1 MKKKII
7 LTMLIGALCFSPL
20 FSAGQQEK
28 KSVNPGVA
36 ISETAEGTSKPE
48 WLVENTDEYITIIDC
63 VGNQVTIN
71 KPVNTVIAEGMGEVF
86 AVIKALKAEELIVAS
101 NDYVMRNEAFFPV
114 IANLPPISE
123 GGAVDYE
130 KIISLD
136 PDLLCMDPDFY
147 HRYEALASEV
157 TIIQLSFESTKAVSI
172 LGAILDREDEA
183 TEFIE
188 WIESYTNVVDER
200 IQTLS
205 KEELKDVFFYYGGEY
220 GMSPPPP
227 YGTFGSDNFL
237 KNELIRKAGGR
248 SLSRDI
254 PGNWVAVDPE
264 WVIEQNPKMI
274 IRECYIVSQT
284 PEMGYGVND
293 LSGAKTLMDNISEQP
308 AFESSDAVKT
318 GNVHMIYGDLVTD
331 SWFVSLIY
339 LAKWFHPDLFNDLD
353 PEKMHQE
360 YITRFQRLDFDV
372 SKQGIF
378 SYSLE

>member
-1 MKKKII
+1 
-7 LTMLIGALCFSPL
+7 
-20 FSAGQQEK
+20 
-28 KSVNPGVA
+28 
-36 ISETAEGTSKPE
+36 
-48 WLVENTDEYITIIDC
+48 VENTEDYITVIDC

-71 KPVNTVIAEGMGEVF
+71 KPVNTMIAEGMGAVF
-86 AVIKALKAEELIVAS
+86 AAIKALKAEELIVAS
-101 NDYVMRNEAFFPV
+101 NEYVMRNEAFFPV

-130 KIISLD
+130 KIINLD
-136 PDLLCMDPDFY
+136 PDLVCMDPFFY
-147 HRYEALASEV
+147 HRYEALASDIP
-157 TIIQLSFESTKAVSI
+157 IIQLSFESTTAISI

-183 TEFIE
+183 ADFID
-188 WIESYTNVVDER
+188 WIESYTNVVEER
-200 IQTLS
+200 VESLS
-205 KEELKDVFFYYGGEY
+205 KEELQDVFFYYGGEY

-227 YGTFGSDNFL
+227 YGTFGAGNFL

-254 PGNWVAVDPE
+254 PGDWVAVDPE

-293 LSGAKTLMDNISEQP
+293 LSGAKTLMENISGQP

-318 GNVHMIYGDLVTD
+318 GNVHMLYGDLATD

-339 LAKWFHPDLFNDLD
+339 LAKWFHPDLFNDLA

-360 YITRFQRLDFDV
+360 YITKFQRLDFDV
-372 SKQGIF
+372 SKQGF
-378 SYSLE
+378 FAYSAEQ